1 MIHDIEKMVE
11 QACKQKTNIFGYTIW
26 THHIVPVV
34 QNAIQLAKIL
44 GADQEIVEIAALLH
58 DFASVKDKN
67 LYKDHHLNS
76 AIEAEKILQSL
87 DYPAEKIAAVKHC
100 IETHRGSVAEQ
111 RRSIE
116 AECVASAD
124 AMAHIQNVPALLYS
138 AYMQRGMDIDAG
150 INWLRKKLQRSWG
163 KMIPEAQKIL
173 KDKYKAAM
181 KILADSDYSNS

>member
-1 MIHDIEKMVE
+1 MIHDIERIVE
-11 QACKQKTNIFGYTIW
+11 QVCKQKTNIFGYTIW

-67 LYKDHHLNS
+67 LYKNHHINS
-76 AIEAEKILQSL
+76 AIEAEKILTNF

-100 IETHRGSVAEQ
+100 IEAHRGSIAEQ

-138 AYMQRGMDIDAG
+138 AYMQRGMDIDEG
-150 INWLRKKLQRSWG
+150 INWLRKKLERSWN

>member
-1 MIHDIEKMVE
+1 MIHDIESMVE
-11 QACKQKTNIFGYTIW
+11 QVCKQETNIFGYTIW

-34 QNAIQLAKIL
+34 QNSRQLAKLL
-44 GADQEIVEIAALLH
+44 GADEEIVEIAALLH

-76 AIEAEKILQSL
+76 AIEAEKILQSF

-100 IETHRGSVAEQ
+100 IETHRGSIAEQ

-116 AECVASAD
+116 AECMASAD

-138 AYMQRGMDIDAG
+138 AFTLRGMDIEEG
-150 INWLRKKLQRSWG
+150 IYWLRKKLERSWN
-163 KMIPEAQKIL
+163 KMIPEAQQLVKQKYDAASKIL
-173 KDKYKAAM
+173 G
-181 KILADSDYSNS
+181 

>member
-1 MIHDIEKMVE
+1 MIHNIERMVE
-11 QACKQKTNIFGYTIW
+11 QVCQQETNIFGYTIW

-76 AIEAEKILQSL
+76 AIEAEKILTSF

-100 IETHRGSVAEQ
+100 IETHRGSIAEQ

-138 AYMQRGMDIDAG
+138 AYMQRGMDIDEG
-150 INWLRKKLQRSWG
+150 INWLRKKMQRSWK